1 MAAGRSNP
9 FGFVNQHN
17 SSINSASST
26 NFAYGLPSGPALPS
40 ASAIPPQPPPR
51 PNRTQGS
58 SLPSYRSSPFGSYG
72 LYNNNSYGGNPY
84 MPYHSN
90 YGMNYGYSG
99 FGTSNSVIDDYNSL
113 YRQVEGS
120 SRQAFQSVESIVQA
134 FTSVSMMLDSTFQA
148 LYSSFRAVVGVAD
161 NLSRLRSQLYSILSA
176 LAIMRTLK
184 YIIRKILEVFR
195 LRPKGHAAAAWQ
207 EASVGLLP
215 QQSIFPADSKG
226 LSSWPILMFF
236 GIIVGAP
243 WLIWKLISAKLPG
256 WVTGDDDHY
265 VSYGLYNFVAESN
278 DELSF
283 NAGQKIIIAPKDE
296 QPRLKGWILASVDG
310 KKIGLVPANYIKEP
324 VRCTG
329 RKNIL
334 VENTINPV
342 PSRSFSCPTDSQENY
357 GKTVSDKNMEDIF
370 ESCHSAPTVT

>member
-1 MAAGRSNP
+1 MAAGRSYP

-26 NFAYGLPSGPALPS
+26 NFAY
-40 ASAIPPQPPPR
+40 
-51 PNRTQGS
+51 
-58 SLPSYRSSPFGSYG
+58 
-72 LYNNNSYGGNPY
+72 
-84 MPYHSN
+84 
-90 YGMNYGYSG
+90 G

>member
-1 MAAGRSNP
+1 MAAGRSYP

-243 WLIWKLISAKLPG
+243 WLIWKLISA
-256 WVTGDDDHY
+256 
-265 VSYGLYNFVAESN
+265 N
-278 DELSF
+278 
-283 NAGQKIIIAPKDE
+283 E